1 MGRIAYGRKVKHIL
15 GMYVGVCATISAVWM
30 MLVSGTSLWMETSGT
45 VDLCASYAK
54 GVENVPY
61 DMLGAMPLSAVIIPL
76 FIILIFLST
85 VTACNS
91 NMIAMAGI
99 STRGISPD
107 NPDAPNWL
115 KLV

>member
-54 GVENVPY
+54 GVENVPTIC
-61 DMLGAMPLSAVIIPL
+61 LARCRSA
-76 FIILIFLST
+76 
-85 VTACNS
+85 
-91 NMIAMAGI
+91 
-99 STRGISPD
+99 R
-107 NPDAPNWL
+107 
-115 KLV
+115 